1 MTPLLLAALLSAPAE
16 APAASPA
23 DAASIAVLPGEFTL
37 TGPRAF
43 RRVLVQNVTGRGVG
57 GPVDAGLTS
66 GDESVVRVEDGVAYP
81 AGNGTAVLRATAADG
96 RTAAAAV
103 TVENFTEPAPW
114 AFRNHVQSVLT
125 KRGCNSGACHG
136 ALAGKGGFNLSLRG
150 YDVGADYS
158 AIVRHARGRRV
169 VRHDPARSLLVLKP
183 TARVAHKG
191 GLRIEEGSPE
201 WRVLTDWVAAGTPP
215 PAEDDPRLARLEV
228 LPSHAVLTPGTE
240 QQLVVVAHF
249 TDGHAEDVTRWAKY
263 TAADATVCTVDD
275 AGRVTVTGEGEGP
288 VGAWYLANNVVA
300 TVTVPHTDA
309 VPPADLLFPGEQGAG
324 SPGGDV
330 WAAAPRANFIDG
342 LVLSKLRSLNVPPS
356 PPADDGEFLR
366 RATLDATGRL
376 PTPERVRAFLADDR
390 PDRRARLVDELLAS
404 PAFVDYWANRW
415 SDLLLVTGQRLRP
428 KAVDAYSDWIREQVA
443 ANTPWDEFAR
453 RVVTA
458 SGSTYENG
466 AANFFSLHQTPQ
478 DMAETT
484 SAAFLGMSIGC
495 AKCHDHPMEKWT
507 NDQYFAFANLFGR
520 VRGKGWGGDF
530 RNGDG
535 LRTVF
540 AADDGDLIQP
550 RTGLPQPPT
559 PLDGTPLSVDDP
571 RDRRAY
577 LADWLT
583 ADENPHFAKAVV
595 NRVWANYLGVGIVD
609 PVDDLRLTNPP
620 SNPELFDALAEYLV
634 TNDYDLK
641 RLMRLILTSETYRR
655 SGDPLPGNADDT
667 RFYSHRV
674 AERLGAEVLLDAL
687 SDATGVPTD
696 FADRPAGT
704 RALQLRDA
712 AVGSDFLDTFG
723 RPERLQTCSCE
734 RSDMPSM
741 SQALKLMN
749 GDLLDGKLA
758 APGNRIAAGL
768 AAGRSDGDLIDEA
781 YLASLSRYPTGPEKA
796 RLSAVLAAT
805 PAGEKRAALEDL
817 YWAVLTS
824 REFLFQH

>member
-1 MTPLLLAALLSAPAE
+1 MTPLLLAALLTSPAE
-16 APAASPA
+16 APAASP
-23 DAASIAVLPGEFTL
+23 DTAAGLTVLPAGFTL
-37 TGPRAF
+37 TGPGSF
-43 RRVLVQNVTGRGVG
+43 RTVLVQSVTDRGVG
-57 GPVDAGLTS
+57 GPVEATLTS
-66 GDESVVRVEDGVAYP
+66 SDAAVVRVEGGRAVA
-81 AGNGTAVLRATAADG
+81 AGNGTAVLTATAPDG
-96 RTAAAAV
+96 RTATAAV
-103 TVENFTEPAPW
+103 TVEQFADPSPW
-114 AFRNHVQSVLT
+114 GFRNHVQSVLT
-125 KRGCNSGACHG
+125 KQGCNSGACHG

-150 YDVGADYS
+150 YDVDADHA

-169 VRHDPARSLLVLKP
+169 VRHDPGRSLLLLKP

-201 WRVLTDWVAAGTPP
+201 WRVLAEWIAAGTPP
-215 PAEDDPRLARLEV
+215 PADDDPRLERLEV
-228 LPSHAVLTPGTE
+228 LPAHAVLTPGTT
-240 QQLVVVAHF
+240 QQLAVVAHF
-249 TDGHAEDVTRWAKY
+249 TDGHSEDVTRWAKY

-275 AGRVTVTGEGEGP
+275 AGLVTVTGEGEGP
-288 VGAWYLANNVVA
+288 VGAWYLANNVIA
-300 TVTVPHTDA
+300 TVTVPHTDEM
-309 VPPADLLFPGEQGAG
+309 PPADLLYPGSA
-324 SPGGDV
+324 GGDV
-330 WAAAPRANFIDG
+330 WAAAPRANFIDD
-342 LVLSKLRSLNVPPS
+342 LVLEKLRELNLPPS
-356 PPADDGEFLR
+356 PPAGDDEFIR

-404 PAFVDYWANRW
+404 PAFVDYWANKW
-415 SDLLLVTGQRLRP
+415 SDLLLVSGERLRP
-428 KAVDAYSDWIREQVA
+428 RALEVYSEWIRGNVA
-443 ANTPWDEFAR
+443 ENTPWDEFAR

-466 AANFFSLHQTPQ
+466 AANFFALHQDPR

-535 LRTVF
+535 DRTVF

-550 RTGLPQPPT
+550 RTGLPQPPA
-559 PLDGTPLSVDDP
+559 PLDGEPLALDDP

-577 LADWLT
+577 LAEWLT
-583 ADENPHFAKAVV
+583 DAANPYFARAIV

-620 SNPELFDALAEYLV
+620 SNPALFAALADRLAA
-634 TNDYDLK
+634 DGYDLK

-655 SGDPLPGNADDT
+655 GSDPLPGNAGDG
-667 RFYSHRV
+667 RFYSHRI
-674 AERLGAEVLLDAL
+674 ARRLKAEVLLDAL
-687 SDATGVPTD
+687 SDATGVPTTFKD
-696 FADRPAGT
+696 HPAGT
-704 RALQLRDA
+704 RALQLPDVA
-712 AVGSDFLDTFG
+712 PDDDFLDTFG
-723 RPERLQTCSCE
+723 RPDRLQTCACE

-749 GDLLDGKLA
+749 GETLNEKLA
-758 APGNRIAAGL
+758 APDNRLARGL
-768 AAGRSDGDLIDEA
+768 AAGKSDGDLIDGA
-781 YLASLSRYPTGPEKA
+781 YLASLSRFPTGPEKA
-796 RLSAVLAAT
+796 RLLAVLGGT
-805 PAGEKRAALEDL
+805 PHGEQRTVLEDL
-817 YWAVLTS
+817 YWAILTS